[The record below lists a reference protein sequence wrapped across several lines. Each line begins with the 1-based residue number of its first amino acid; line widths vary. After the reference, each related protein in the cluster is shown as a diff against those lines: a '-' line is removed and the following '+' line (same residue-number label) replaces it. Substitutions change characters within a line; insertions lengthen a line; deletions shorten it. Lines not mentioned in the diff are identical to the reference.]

1 MNNGSTYK
9 LMIHVVAITVE
20 QWGIRVPARDGETTR
35 RALID
40 DGALDLSLK
49 VRRDGDWLLL
59 PLIDWREGAE
69 QCQFEQNPERVVL
82 PRHELVGGIAII
94 QERDVE
100 GAQKILDSRPSLHT
114 IVYAK
119 GEVSG
124 EYRTR
129 EFEVL
134 AGVPTTR
141 TEVIE
146 YGHRFHVDLAAA
158 YFSARLSS
166 ERQRILNQTGRNE
179 TVLDMFAGVG
189 PFAITLAA
197 QASCVVACDLNPQAV
212 ELMLE
217 NIDQNRTRNVLPVL
231 ADAKRLAGI
240 FPWRFNRI
248 VMNLPLSGTEFL
260 PEAFRLC
267 MVGGMIHF
275 YSLVSAEG
283 EHLSCIQGLGGE
295 VITERVVR
303 SYSPGQ
309 WHAVYD
315 VRVKGV

>member
-1 MNNGSTYK
+1 
-9 LMIHVVAITVE
+9 MIHVVAITVG
-20 QWGIRVPARDGETTR
+20 QWGLRVPARYGETTR

-40 DGALDLSLK
+40 EGALDLSLK

-59 PLIDWREGAE
+59 PLLDWREGAE
-69 QCQFEQNPERVVL
+69 HCQFEQNPERVVL
-82 PRHELVGGIAII
+82 ARHELVGGIAII
-94 QERDVE
+94 QERDVA
-100 GAQKILDSRPSLHT
+100 GAQKILASRPSLHT

-119 GEVSG
+119 GEVTG

-134 AGVPTTR
+134 AGTPTTR
-141 TEVIE
+141 TDVIE
-146 YGHRFHVDLAAA
+146 YGHRFHVDLATA

-166 ERQRILNQTGRNE
+166 ERQRILQQMGRNE

-197 QASCVVACDLNPQAV
+197 RAALVVACDLNPQAV

-217 NIDQNRTRNVLPVL
+217 NITLNRTKNVLPVL
-231 ADAKRLAGI
+231 ADARRLIGI
-240 FPWRFNRI
+240 FQWRFDRI

-267 MVGGMIHF
+267 KAGGMIHF
-275 YSLVSAEG
+275 YSLVAAEG
-283 EHLSCIQGLGGE
+283 EHLECIQGLGGE
-295 VITERVVR
+295 VIAERMVR

-309 WHAVYD
+309 WHSVYD
-315 VRVKGV
+315 VRVRSISSPLNF

>member
-1 MNNGSTYK
+1 
-9 LMIHVVAITVE
+9 MIHVVTVTVG
-20 QWGIRVPARDGETTR
+20 QWGIMVPAREGETTR

-40 DGALDLSLK
+40 EGALDLSLK
-49 VRRDGDWLLL
+49 IGRDGGWLLL
-59 PLIDWREGAE
+59 PLLDWREGAE
-69 QCQFEQNPERVVL
+69 QYRFEQSPGRVVL
-82 PRHELVGGIAII
+82 PRHELVGGIAIM
-94 QERDVE
+94 QERDLA
-100 GAQKILDSRPSLHT
+100 GAQLILASRPSLHT
-114 IVYAK
+114 IVYAI

-134 AGVPTTR
+134 AGTPTTR

-166 ERQRILNQTGRNE
+166 ERQRILQQTSQNE
-179 TVLDMFAGVG
+179 AVLDMFAGVG

-197 QASCVVACDLNPQAV
+197 RAKFVIACDLNPQAV

-217 NIDQNRTRNVLPVL
+217 NIAQSRIRNVLPVL
-231 ADAKRLAGI
+231 ADAGKLAGI
-240 FPWRFNRI
+240 FPWEFDRV

-267 MVGGMIHF
+267 KAGGMIHF
-275 YSLVSAEG
+275 YSLVAAEG
-283 EHLSCIQGLGGE
+283 EHRECIRKLGGE
-295 VITERVVR
+295 ALAERVVR

-315 VRVKGV
+315 VRVGS

>member
-1 MNNGSTYK
+1 
-9 LMIHVVAITVE
+9 MIHVVAITVE
-20 QWGIRVPARDGETTR
+20 QWAIRVPAREGETTR
-35 RALID
+35 RTLIEE
-40 DGALDLSLK
+40 GALDHSLK
-49 VRRDGDWLLL
+49 VRRDADALLL
-59 PLIDWREGAE
+59 PLLVWREGAE
-69 QCQFEQNPERVVL
+69 QCLFEQNPERMVL

-94 QERDVE
+94 QERDPA

-134 AGVPTTR
+134 AGTPTTR

-146 YGHRFHVDLAAA
+146 HGHRFHVDLATA

-166 ERQRILNQTGRNE
+166 ERQRILQQMGRNE
-179 TVLDMFAGVG
+179 TILDMFAGVG

-197 QASCVVACDLNPQAV
+197 RVALVVACDLNPRAV

-217 NIDQNRTRNVLPVL
+217 NIAQNRTKNVLPVL
-231 ADAKRLAGI
+231 ADARRLAGI
-240 FPWRFNRI
+240 FFWRFDRI

-267 MVGGMIHF
+267 KSGGMIHF

-283 EHLSCIQGLGGE
+283 EHLACIQGLGGE
-295 VITERVVR
+295 VIAERMVR